1 MIPQNKI
8 LGKLVLLLSLMITA
22 LSLSSQTLSY
32 EDIIAE
38 ISQLDA
44 KQRYSKF
51 FEYQKQDPHF
61 ANTYIQLGDAC
72 EKIFADIDPLRNIQL
87 SNYWANNAILYYGL
101 FPVYLKSNEVR
112 RNREYYENFPIETQ
126 EKKVENEDVLLYV
139 ENRISSCRNY
149 IDSLGLIFNALEK
162 SKDHYNNCVKIF
174 NEINDKYDN
183 LNNALLQTNNDF
195 LLKITDLETEYNS
208 TVEEFSNYQEMIKN
222 FPLGNY
228 KQEFKAIPI
237 QTFRLDGL
245 TNSDFF
251 KNSFTIWDYGKWVEN
266 YRKTFNNDIVPL
278 RNEVVSINKTFNDNK
293 RRLSIIE
300 SIDNDEKLKSFDELF
315 MFRLGK
321 YDNNSLVRDLFRYLN
336 IRQDFLVLNKS
347 PLNLP
352 NDSSSLLLNR
362 KYRYYHGL
370 ALQKVQTSILLDNFN
385 EAISQDKIEHF
396 FDFFNQQ
403 YQGNEGLR
411 RFHTQEGDFLTQ
423 TLEKSFENLK
433 ADLSNEKAVRNQK
446 VVASGARG
454 ISIPLYNISQ
464 SDPDY
469 NKFSHVTKN
478 ISYNQGI
485 PQFAS
490 GHINRLGRKPMAF
503 IARIE
508 EGNKVEWIREIGAKG
523 NAILPNGD
531 NTEVLFGFE
540 NGALALVSGKVDS
553 IYRNTIIKL
562 DNTGNELLNKGLDIH
577 QKAIFLN
584 FDEINQLSLMAFG
597 LVENDSA
604 YFYSSILICQA
615 DSIGNV
621 VWKTPIEVQ
630 GTLVDVIKS
639 EDKQLAFI
647 NFKNYI
653 IKGEQKEANEWGLL
667 MLTLSE
673 NGEVI
678 SALPITYDSSFHI
691 DRVFAI
697 SNDEISLMGYASEPE
712 STDGKLIYIVI
723 SPEGNIVFKN
733 F

>member
-8 LGKLVLLLSLMITA
+8 LRKLVLLLSLMITTS
-22 LSLSSQTLSY
+22 SLFSQAIKY
-32 EDIIAE
+32 EDLIAE
-38 ISQLDA
+38 IGQLDA
-44 KQRYSKF
+44 KQRYTRF

-72 EKIFADIDPLRNIQL
+72 EKIFAEIDPLRNLQL

-126 EKKVENEDVLLYV
+126 GKKIENEDVLLYV
-139 ENRISSCRNY
+139 ENRISSCKNY
-149 IDSLGLIFNALEK
+149 IDSLGLIFSALEK

-174 NEINDKYDN
+174 NEINNKYDN
-183 LNNALLQTNNDF
+183 LNNALLQTNSDF
-195 LLKITDLETEYNS
+195 LLKLTDLETEYKS
-208 TVEEFSNYQEMIKN
+208 TIEEFSNYQEMIKN

-228 KQEFKAIPI
+228 KQEYKAVPI

-266 YRKTFNNDIVPL
+266 FRETFNKDIVPL
-278 RNEVVSINKTFNDNK
+278 RNEVVAINKTFNDNK

-300 SIDNDEKLKSFDELF
+300 SMDKDEKLKSFDELF

-336 IRQDFLVLNKS
+336 IRQDFLVIGKS
-347 PLNLP
+347 PLNSP

-370 ALQKVQTSILLDNFN
+370 ALQKVQTNLLLDNFN
-385 EAISQDKIEHF
+385 EAITSDKISHF
-396 FDFFNQQ
+396 SDFFNQQ
-403 YQGNEGLR
+403 YQGEEGLR
-411 RFHTQEGDFLTQ
+411 KFYAQEGDFLTQ
-423 TLEKSFENLK
+423 TLELSFHNLK
-433 ADLSNEKAVRNQK
+433 TYLSNERTVRNEK
-446 VVASGARG
+446 VVASGTRG
-454 ISIPLYNISQ
+454 ISIPLYTIAQ
-464 SDPDY
+464 GDPDY

-478 ISYNQGI
+478 ISHNQGI
-485 PQFAS
+485 PKFAS

-503 IARIE
+503 VAKIK

-523 NAILPNGD
+523 KAILPNGD
-531 NTEVLFGFE
+531 NTEVMFGFE
-540 NGALALVSGKVDS
+540 NGALALVTGIVDS
-553 IYRNTIIKL
+553 IYQNTLVKL
-562 DNTGNELLNKGLDIH
+562 DTTGKELLNISLDIY
-577 QKAIFLN
+577 QKPIFVT

-597 LVENDSA
+597 LAENDSA
-604 YFYSSILICQA
+604 NFYSSILICQA
-615 DSIGNV
+615 DSLGSV

-630 GTLVDVIKS
+630 GTLVDIIKS

-647 NFKNYI
+647 NFKSYRIN
-653 IKGEQKEANEWGLL
+653 GDEKEANEWGLL
-667 MLTLSE
+667 MLTLTE
-673 NGEVI
+673 NGEVTK
-678 SALPITYDSSFHI
+678 ALPITSDSNFHI

-712 STDGKLIYIVI
+712 NTDGKLIYIVI
-723 SPEGNIVFKN
+723 SPEGNIIFKN
-733 F
+733 L